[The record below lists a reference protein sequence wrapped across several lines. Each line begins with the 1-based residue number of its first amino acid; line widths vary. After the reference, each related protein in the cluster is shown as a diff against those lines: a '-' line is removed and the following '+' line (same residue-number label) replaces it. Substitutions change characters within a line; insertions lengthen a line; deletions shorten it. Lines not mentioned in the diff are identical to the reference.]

1 MSSPRET
8 VARNRPAIAAA
19 VTGVVASFGTW
30 GVSALPDVLPDPVT
44 ASLYPLVVA
53 LAGLAGGIAG
63 KIAQRHTWS
72 EETHLATLA
81 EAYAVE
87 PAPAYLGNLPALS
100 HAEGM

>member
-1 MSSPRET
+1 MSSPREIA
-8 VARNRPAIAAA
+8 ARNRPTLAGA

-30 GVSALPDVLPDPVT
+30 GVSALPDIFPDPVT
-44 ASLYPLVVA
+44 AALYALVAAVA
-53 LAGLAGGIAG
+53 ALAGGIAG

-87 PAPAYLGNLPALS
+87 PPPAYFGNLPALS